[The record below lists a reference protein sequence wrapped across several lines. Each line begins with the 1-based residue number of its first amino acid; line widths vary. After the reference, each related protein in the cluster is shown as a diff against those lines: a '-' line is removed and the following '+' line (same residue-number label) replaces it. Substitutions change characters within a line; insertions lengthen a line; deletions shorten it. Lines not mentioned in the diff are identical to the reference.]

1 MSKEKSGAVSVYI
14 SPDIVAALKEKH
26 RENAAALAKVGLT
39 PSLLGEPSIGW
50 MVRFQLRESLG
61 LHISGV
67 E

>member
-1 MSKEKSGAVSVYI
+1 MSKEKRGTVSVYI
-14 SPDIVAALKEKH
+14 SPDIVAALEARQKD
-26 RENAAALAKVGLT
+26 NAEALAKVGLD
-39 PSLLGEPSIGW
+39 PLCYVSQSIGW